1 MRRVAPPSPT
11 REALPNPA
19 AARSAYCVADYGDI
33 LQSVEES
40 STETRQLKSWLLA
53 FAAVAVCGPWPGW
66 EPAPV
71 ALLLVCAGLL
81 ALARPSGRA
90 RNPWYAVV
98 VALMIAVWPSGGGY
112 DRSRLEN
119 QLDRHCQGMLVT
131 GEALATDSTVQRL
144 LGAAGE
150 VVDPASLFAVLDR
163 SAVATPGRTIYLA
176 DDRGQIVAWGGAGAS
191 FPYDVR
197 PLGQRQWGISWSAGS
212 ADLWLRDPLLVDGRL
227 VGAVIIAD
235 RTALQVRK
243 IWGMRAG
250 RGRELALG
258 IHRAGFETVTPP
270 VAPGVNVP
278 VISVAVSGQSP
289 HQLRWLGW
297 MLLAVLAVAFQPR
310 VGVIVVAAGA
320 TALLLAPGTASDFAT
335 GAIVLLAGAA
345 LGRMAGVMAR
355 RWSRLLVSASLTGAS
370 LLAVFANPVDRFS
383 WLPEHLLGPGWGGV
397 WMVALAWLVSGWPGV
412 SRSRFSLGRRLRAA
426 AALALIGLSWH
437 MLRVPVEL
445 ARSIGERNQ
454 VVLPRGD
461 VTLIGNLP
469 ASPYGCRL
477 NDLAPVVADR
487 WRLADWQTPSEL
499 LLIDEM
505 GTEISRWGD
514 LGPAG
519 ADVRVLRTWFLED
532 PEGYSLELA
541 IANEP
546 WSLLGDWCTG
556 LPIEASRGGSI
567 WSAVLTRTGEVAA
580 GLHPEIE
587 GLDPVSAGEL
597 FHAGGGWARIDVG
610 DVRRLA
616 RVQREGQWLALA
628 IANHP
633 SASDWV
639 VRAIIALMWALFG
652 TVLALPPIFKRQ
664 HLSTFGGRLR
674 LLVTGGVV
682 LPLAILTLFLHQR
695 ITGQEQRLEQNRGLD
710 ALQAARY
717 TAVHLGGGFAVD
729 DQLARWL
736 AAGWGGEVCL
746 WDGDL
751 PVAASRPDLV
761 VSGVLPQL
769 PLAATYPP
777 FLLGRDD
784 PVILRWRDLMVA
796 AGPVELQGSRLLL
809 HLYRSDPVR
818 SGADLGA
825 VDWLL
830 TGALLSALLALLL
843 TTRIEE
849 RLSTSLREIVA
860 LARKLLDG
868 EPVGPLRRPRETDLA
883 EVLDAVRSMNEEVQQ
898 RELRLRHQ
906 EELLR
911 ITLKTLEPAVVVLEP
926 DGTERFANPSALQFQ
941 EEYGE
946 RFLEQLRSV
955 VEDASIGG
963 SVSKTVQPIPGRDV
977 TWKIG
982 VAAVPFPDGDRGLVA
997 VVDDVT
1003 DLVRADRLQQ
1013 LNQMARIVAHEV
1025 KNPLTPIRLWVE
1037 ELEAA
1042 IKSDNPELPELLVE
1056 ACREIADQVKRL
1068 QETASSFSNLVALE
1082 RWEPEPVDLAKLIE
1096 ELPSGA
1102 DVLER
1107 RGIRIEY
1114 EVEST
1119 PPPITGDRQWL
1130 RRAVANLLQNS
1141 LDVLGDA
1148 PGTVVLR
1155 LEVDRNL
1162 VVLEVEDTGGGV
1174 PDERLPD
1181 LFSPHFSST
1190 TSGSGLGLALVQQ
1203 VVVRCHGSVSATNA
1217 AHGLK
1222 VRLEFPTSSSLDV
1235 GDGKYRLE

>member
-1 MRRVAPPSPT
+1 MDEPT
-11 REALPNPA
+11 AEP
-19 AARSAYCVADYGDI
+19 RS
-33 LQSVEES
+33 
-40 STETRQLKSWLLA
+40 LKSWLLA

-66 EPAPV
+66 NPSPL
-71 ALLLVCAGLL
+71 ALLVVCAGLF
-81 ALARPSGRA
+81 ALARPAGRGWY
-90 RNPWYAVV
+90 PWLAAAVAV
-98 VALMIAVWPSGGGY
+98 IVAVWPSGGGD
-112 DRSRLEN
+112 DRSRMEIR
-119 QLDRHCQGMLVT
+119 LDRHCQEMLET
-131 GEALATDSTVQRL
+131 GEELASDPTLQRL

-150 VVDPASLFAVLDR
+150 AINPEGLFSTLDR
-163 SAVATPGRTIYLA
+163 RAGSAPGRTIYVA
-176 DDRGQIVAWGGAGAS
+176 DDRGQIVAWGGANTS

-197 PLGQRQWGISWSAGS
+197 PLGQRQWGVAWASGS

-227 VGAVIIAD
+227 VGAVIVAD
-235 RTALQVRK
+235 RTPLQKRH

-250 RGRELALG
+250 RGRALALG
-258 IHRAGFETVTPP
+258 IHRDGFETLTPS
-270 VAPGVNVP
+270 VAPGVTVP
-278 VISVAVSGQSP
+278 VTSVPDSGRSP
-289 HQLRWLGW
+289 SEIRWLGW
-297 MLLAVLAVAFQPR
+297 MLLAVLAIAFQPR
-310 VGVIVVAAGA
+310 TPVLVVAAGA
-320 TALLLAPGTASDFAT
+320 MSLLSAAGSESDFAA
-335 GAIVLLAGAA
+335 GATVLLAGAA
-345 LGRMAGVMAR
+345 LGRTAGVLAR
-355 RWSRLLVSASLTGAS
+355 PWSRVLVSVSLVGAS
-370 LLAVFANPVDRFS
+370 ILAVFANPVNRFS
-383 WLPEHLLGPGWGGV
+383 WLPEHLLRPGWGGV
-397 WMVALAWLVSGWPGV
+397 WMVALAWLVSGWP
-412 SRSRFSLGRRLRAA
+412 SLRRSRFSLGRRLRAA

-445 ARSIGERNQ
+445 ERAIDARSQ

-461 VTLIGNLP
+461 IELAGILP
-469 ASPYGCRL
+469 AETYTCRL
-477 NDLAPVVADR
+477 NDLAPVVAKR
-487 WRLADWQTPSEL
+487 WRLAEWRTPSEL
-499 LLIDEM
+499 LLIDGM
-505 GTEISRWGD
+505 GSEISRWGD
-514 LGPAG
+514 LSPAG
-519 ADVRVLRTWFLED
+519 DDVRILRTWFLED
-532 PEGYSLELA
+532 PEGFSLELA
-541 IANEP
+541 IAVEP
-546 WSLLGDWCTG
+546 WSLLGDWRTG
-556 LPIEASRGGSI
+556 RPIENARGGQV
-567 WSAVLTRTGEVAA
+567 WSEVLTRTGEVAA

-587 GLDPVSAGEL
+587 GLDAVSAGEL
-597 FHAGGGWARIDVG
+597 FHSGGGWARIDVG

-616 RVQREGQWLALA
+616 RVRRQGQWLVLA
-628 IANHP
+628 VANHP

-639 VRAIIALMWALFG
+639 VRAIVALLWALLG
-652 TVLALPPIFKRQ
+652 TVLALPPTLKRQ

-674 LLVTGGVV
+674 LLVSGGVI

-717 TAVHLGGGFAVD
+717 TAVHLGGGFEVN

-736 AAGWGGEVCL
+736 ATGWGGEVCL
-746 WDGDL
+746 WEGDL

-769 PLAATYPP
+769 PLTAAYAS

-784 PVILRWRDLMVA
+784 PVILRWHDLMVA
-796 AGPVELQGSRLLL
+796 AGPVDLQGSRLLL

-830 TGALLSALLALLL
+830 TGALLSALLALVL
-843 TTRIEE
+843 TTRVEE
-849 RLSTSLREIVA
+849 RLSTSLRELVA

-883 EVLDAVRSMNEEVQQ
+883 EVLDAVGSMNEEVQQ

-911 ITLKTLEPAVVVLEP
+911 ITLKTLEQAVVVLEP
-926 DGTERFANPSALQFQ
+926 DGTERFANPSALKFQ
-941 EEYGE
+941 EEYGQ

-963 SVSKTVQPIPGRDV
+963 SATKTVQPIPGSDV
-977 TWKIG
+977 TWRIG
-982 VAAVPFPDGDRGLVA
+982 VAGVPFPDGARGLVA

-1025 KNPLTPIRLWVE
+1025 KNPLTPIRLWVQ

-1042 IKSDNPELPELLVE
+1042 IKSDHPELPELLEE
-1056 ACREIADQVKRL
+1056 ACREIAEQVKRL

-1082 RWEPEPVDLAKLIE
+1082 RWDPEPVNLAKLIE
-1096 ELPSGA
+1096 EMPRGA
-1102 DVLER
+1102 EVLER

-1141 LDVLGDA
+1141 LDALGDS

-1155 LEVDRNL
+1155 LEAVGEL
-1162 VVLEVEDTGGGV
+1162 VVLEVEDTAGGV

-1190 TSGSGLGLALVQQ
+1190 TSGTGLGLALVQQ

-1217 AHGLK
+1217 SRGLR
-1222 VRLEFPTSSSLDV
+1222 VRLEFPTSSSL
-1235 GDGKYRLE
+1235 RAPRSAE

>member
-1 MRRVAPPSPT
+1 MVDS
-11 REALPNPA
+11 EAA
-19 AARSAYCVADYGDI
+19 SRSH
-33 LQSVEES
+33 
-40 STETRQLKSWLLA
+40 KPWLLA
-53 FAAVAVCGPWPGW
+53 LAAVALCGPWPAW
-66 EPAPV
+66 SPASLP
-71 ALLLVCAGLL
+71 LLLVCTGLYV
-81 ALARPSGRA
+81 LARPSGHA
-90 RNPWYAVV
+90 RGAWLGVA
-98 VALMIAVWPSGGGY
+98 VALIIAVWPTGGGD
-112 DRSRLEN
+112 DRSRMEN
-119 QLDRHCQGMLVT
+119 RLDRHCEQMLET
-131 GEALATDSTVQRL
+131 GEELATDPTLLRL

-150 VVDPASLFAVLDR
+150 VVDPAAVFAALDR
-163 SAVATPGRTIYLA
+163 RAGGAPGRTIYLV
-176 DDRGQIVAWGGAGAS
+176 DDRGQIVAWGGANTS
-191 FPYDVR
+191 FPFDVR
-197 PLGQRQWGISWSAGS
+197 PLGLRQWGVAWSSGS

-227 VGAVIIAD
+227 IGAVIVAD
-235 RTALQVRK
+235 RTLLQNRT

-250 RGRELALG
+250 SGRELALG
-258 IHRAGFETVTPP
+258 IHRVGFETLTPS
-270 VAPGVNVP
+270 VAPGVEVP
-278 VISVAVSGQSP
+278 VISVRVSGRSP
-289 HQLRWLGW
+289 NPLRWLGW
-297 MLLAVLAVAFQPR
+297 MLLAVMAVVFQPR
-310 VGVIVVAAGA
+310 VAVLVVATGA
-320 TALLLAPGTASDFAT
+320 TSLLFSPGAASGFAT
-335 GAIVLLAGAA
+335 GATVLVAGAA
-345 LGRMAGVMAR
+345 LGRLAGVMQR
-355 RWSRLLVSASLTGAS
+355 RWARVVVSASLTGAS
-370 LLAVFANPVDRFS
+370 LLAVFANPEDRFS
-383 WLPEHLLGPGWGGV
+383 WLPEHLLAPAWGGV

-445 ARSIGERNQ
+445 AEAIGSRRQ
-454 VVLPRGD
+454 VVLPRGEIELAAD
-461 VTLIGNLP
+461 LP
-469 ASPYGCRL
+469 IEHDGCRL
-477 NDLAPVVADR
+477 NDFAPVLANR
-487 WRLADWQTPSEL
+487 WRLAEWQTPSEL

-505 GTEISRWGD
+505 GTEVSRWGD
-514 LGPAG
+514 LAPAG
-519 ADVRVLRTWFLED
+519 GDVRVLRTWFLD
-532 PEGYSLELA
+532 SPEGYSLELA
-541 IANEP
+541 IAVEP
-546 WSLLGDWCTG
+546 WSLLGDWQTG
-556 LPIEASRGGSI
+556 RPIEDARGGSV

-587 GLDPVSAGEL
+587 GLDPASAGEL
-597 FHAGGGWARIDVG
+597 FHAGGGWTRIDVG

-616 RVQREGQWLALA
+616 RVKREGEWLVLA

-639 VRAIIALMWALFG
+639 VRAIIALLWALFG
-652 TVLALPPIFKRQ
+652 TLLALPPTLKRQ

-695 ITGQEQRLEQNRGLD
+695 FIGQEQRLEQNRSLD

-784 PVILRWRDLMVA
+784 PVTLRWRDLMVA
-796 AGPVELQGSRLLL
+796 AGPVDIQGHRLLL

-849 RLSTSLREIVA
+849 RLSTSLRDLVV
-860 LARKLLDG
+860 LARKLRDG

-883 EVLDAVRSMNEEVQQ
+883 EVLDAVGSMNEEVQQ
-898 RELRLRHQ
+898 RELKLRHQ

-926 DGTERFANPSALQFQ
+926 DGTERFANPSALRFQ
-941 EEYGE
+941 EGYGE
-946 RFLEQLRSV
+946 IFLRQLRSV

-963 SVSKTVQPIPGRDV
+963 SASKTVQPIPGRDL
-977 TWKIG
+977 TWRIG
-982 VAAVPFPDGDRGLVA
+982 VAGVPFPDGDRGLVA

-1025 KNPLTPIRLWVE
+1025 KNPLTPIRLWVQ

-1042 IKSDNPELPELLVE
+1042 IKNDDPELTALLE
-1056 ACREIADQVKRL
+1056 DACREIEEQVERL

-1082 RWEPEPVDLAKLIE
+1082 RWEPEPVDLAMLIG
-1096 ELPSGA
+1096 ELPKGA
-1102 DVLER
+1102 EVLER

-1114 EVEST
+1114 EIASAS
-1119 PPPITGDRQWL
+1119 PPIIGDQQWL

-1141 LDVLGDA
+1141 LDALGGA

-1155 LEVDRNL
+1155 LEVDRDR
-1162 VVLEVEDTGGGV
+1162 VVFEVEDTGGGV

-1203 VVVRCHGSVSATNA
+1203 IVVRCHGSVSATNA
-1217 AHGLK
+1217 ARGLK
-1222 VRLEFPTSSSLDV
+1222 VRLEFPTSASLSES
-1235 GDGKYRLE
+1235 L

>member
-1 MRRVAPPSPT
+1 M
-11 REALPNPA
+11 
-19 AARSAYCVADYGDI
+19 
-33 LQSVEES
+33 
-40 STETRQLKSWLLA
+40 
-53 FAAVAVCGPWPGW
+53 
-66 EPAPV
+66 
-71 ALLLVCAGLL
+71 
-81 ALARPSGRA
+81 
-90 RNPWYAVV
+90 AVV
-98 VALMIAVWPSGGGY
+98 VALMSAVWPSGGGY
-112 DRSRLEN
+112 DRSRLET
-119 QLDRHCQGMLVT
+119 QLDHHCQGMLAT
-131 GEALATDSTVQRL
+131 GEELATDSTVQRL

-150 VVDPASLFAVLDR
+150 VVNPAGLFAVLDR

-176 DDRGQIVAWGGAGAS
+176 DDRGQIVAWGGANTS

-197 PLGQRQWGISWSAGS
+197 PLGQRQWGVAWASGS
-212 ADLWLRDPLLVDGRL
+212 ADLWLRDPLLIDGRL
-227 VGAVIIAD
+227 VGAVIVAD
-235 RTALQVRK
+235 RTSLQKRH

-258 IHRAGFETVTPP
+258 IHRDGFETLTPSA
-270 VAPGVNVP
+270 APGIEVP
-278 VISVAVSGQSP
+278 VISIPASGRSP
-289 HQLRWLGW
+289 NEVRWFGW
-297 MLLAVLAVAFQPR
+297 MLLAGMAVVFQPR
-310 VGVIVVAAGA
+310 MAVVVVAAGA
-320 TALLLAPGTASDFAT
+320 TSLLFAPGTASGFAN
-335 GAIVLLAGAA
+335 GATVLLAGAA
-345 LGRMAGVMAR
+345 LGRLAGVIAR

-370 LLAVFANPVDRFS
+370 LMAVFANPVDRFS

-412 SRSRFSLGRRLRAA
+412 SRSRFSLGRRLRTAT
-426 AALALIGLSWH
+426 ALALFGLSWH

-445 ARSIGERNQ
+445 ARAIDAHSQ
-454 VVLPRGD
+454 VVLPRGEIELAGD
-461 VTLIGNLP
+461 LP
-469 ASPYGCRL
+469 AEPIACRL
-477 NDLAPVVADR
+477 NDLAPVVAER
-487 WRLADWQTPSEL
+487 WRLAEWQTPSEL

-505 GTEISRWGD
+505 GSEISRWGD

-541 IANEP
+541 VAVEP
-546 WSLLGDWCTG
+546 WSLLGDWRTG
-556 LPIEASRGGSI
+556 RPIEDARGGPV

-580 GLHPEIE
+580 GLHPEVE

-597 FHAGGGWARIDVG
+597 FHAGGGWVRIDVG

-616 RVQREGQWLALA
+616 RVRREGQWLVLA

-639 VRAIIALMWALFG
+639 VRAIIASLWALFG
-652 TVLALPPIFKRQ
+652 TIMALPPILKRQ

-710 ALQAARY
+710 ALQASRY

-769 PLAATYPP
+769 PLAATYPS

-796 AGPVELQGSRLLL
+796 SGPIDLQGNRLLL

-843 TTRIEE
+843 TTQVEE
-849 RLSTSLREIVA
+849 RLSTSLRELVV
-860 LARKLLDG
+860 LARKLRDG

-883 EVLDAVRSMNEEVQQ
+883 EVLDAVGSMNEEVQQ

-911 ITLKTLEPAVVVLEP
+911 ITLKTLEQAVVVLEP
-926 DGTERFANPSALQFQ
+926 DGTERFANPSALQFR

-946 RFLEQLRSV
+946 AFLEQLRSV

-963 SVSKTVQPIPGRDV
+963 SASKTVQPIPGRDV
-977 TWKIG
+977 TWRIG
-982 VAAVPFPDGDRGLVA
+982 VAGVPFPDGDRGLVA
-997 VVDDVT
+997 VIDDVT
-1003 DLVRADRLQQ
+1003 DLVRVDRLQQ

-1025 KNPLTPIRLWVE
+1025 KNPLTPIRLWVQ

-1042 IKSDNPELPELLVE
+1042 MKSDNPELPELLEE

-1096 ELPSGA
+1096 ELPRGA
-1102 DVLER
+1102 EVLER
-1107 RGIRIEY
+1107 RGIRVEY
-1114 EVEST
+1114 EVESN

-1155 LEVDRNL
+1155 LEVDRDQ

-1217 AHGLK
+1217 ARGLK

-1235 GDGKYRLE
+1235 GDGEYRLE

>member
-1 MRRVAPPSPT
+1 M
-11 REALPNPA
+11 
-19 AARSAYCVADYGDI
+19 
-33 LQSVEES
+33 EES
-40 STETRQLKSWLLA
+40 STEPRQLKSWLLA
-53 FAAVAVCGPWPGW
+53 LAAVAVCGPWPGW
-66 EPAPV
+66 DPSAA
-71 ALLLVCAGLL
+71 ALLLVCAGVF
-81 ALARPSGRA
+81 ALARPVGRGWY
-90 RNPWYAVV
+90 PWAAVAAAV
-98 VALMIAVWPSGGGY
+98 IVAIWPSGGGH
-112 DRSRLEN
+112 DRNRLET
-119 QLDRHCQGMLVT
+119 QLDQHCQGMLVT
-131 GEALATDSTVQRL
+131 GEELATDPTVQRL

-150 VVDPASLFAVLDR
+150 VVDPAGLFAVLDR
-163 SAVATPGRTIYLA
+163 AAVATSGRTIYLA
-176 DDRGQIVAWGGAGAS
+176 DDRGQIVAWGGADAS

-212 ADLWLRDPLLVDGRL
+212 ADLWLRDPLLADGRL

-235 RTALQVRK
+235 RTALQKRQ

-250 RGRELALG
+250 RGRELELG
-258 IHRAGFETVTPP
+258 IHRAEFETLTPS
-270 VAPGVNVP
+270 VAPGVSVP
-278 VISVAVSGQSP
+278 VNSVPVSGPSP
-289 HQLRWLGW
+289 SEFRWLGW
-297 MLLAVLAVAFQPR
+297 MLLAVMAVVFQPR
-310 VGVIVVAAGA
+310 VAILVVAGGA
-320 TALLLAPGTASDFAT
+320 ASLLSAPATASDFAT
-335 GAIVLLAGAA
+335 GVTVLLVGAA
-345 LGRMAGVMAR
+345 LGRLAGVVER
-355 RWSRLLVSASLTGAS
+355 RWSRVLVSISLTGAS
-370 LLAVFANPVDRFS
+370 LLAVFANPADRFS

-426 AALALIGLSWH
+426 AALALLGFSWH

-445 ARSIGERNQ
+445 GRAIGVHSQ
-454 VVLPRGD
+454 VVLPRGEVD
-461 VTLIGNLP
+461 VVGDLP
-469 ASPYGCRL
+469 TNPNACRL
-477 NDLAPVVADR
+477 DDLAPVVAER
-487 WRLADWQTPSEL
+487 WGLREWQTPSEL

-505 GTEISRWGD
+505 GSEISRWGD
-514 LGPAG
+514 LGAAG
-519 ADVRVLRTWFLED
+519 GDVRVLRTWFLED
-532 PEGYSLELA
+532 PERYSLELA
-541 IANEP
+541 IAVAP
-546 WSLLGDWCTG
+546 WSLLGDWQTG
-556 LPIEASRGGSI
+556 RPIEDARGGPV
-567 WSAVLTRTGEVAA
+567 WSAVLTRTGEIAA
-580 GLHPEIE
+580 GLHPEIQ
-587 GLDPVSAGEL
+587 GLDPATAGEL
-597 FHAGGGWARIDVG
+597 FHAGGGWTRIEVG

-616 RVQREGQWLALA
+616 RVKREGQWLVLA
-628 IANHP
+628 VANHP
-633 SASDWV
+633 SAADWV
-639 VRAIIALMWALFG
+639 VRAAIAMLWALFG
-652 TVLALPPIFKRQ
+652 TVLALPPILRRE

-682 LPLAILTLFLHQR
+682 LPLAVLTLFLHQR
-695 ITGQEQRLEQNRGLD
+695 ISGQEQRLEQNRGLD

-751 PVAASRPDLV
+751 PVAASRPDLLV
-761 VSGVLPQL
+761 NGVLPQL

-796 AGPVELQGSRLLL
+796 AGPVELQGNRLLL

-830 TGALLSALLALLL
+830 TGALLSALLALVL

-849 RLSTSLREIVA
+849 RLSTSLRELVV
-860 LARKLLDG
+860 LARKLRDG

-883 EVLDAVRSMNEEVQQ
+883 EVLDAVGSMNEEVQQ
-898 RELRLRHQ
+898 RELKLRHQ

-911 ITLKTLEPAVVVLEP
+911 ITLKTLEQAVVVLEP

-941 EEYGE
+941 EEHGE

-963 SVSKTVQPIPGRDV
+963 SASKTIQPIPGRDL
-977 TWKIG
+977 TWRIG
-982 VAAVPFPDGDRGLVA
+982 VAGVPFPDGDRGLVA

-1025 KNPLTPIRLWVE
+1025 KNPLTPIRLWVQ

-1042 IKSDNPELPELLVE
+1042 IKSNNPELPELLEE
-1056 ACREIADQVKRL
+1056 ACREIADQVQRL

-1082 RWEPEPVDLAKLIE
+1082 RWEPGPVDMAELIE
-1096 ELPSGA
+1096 ELPRGA
-1102 DVLER
+1102 EVLER
-1107 RGIRIEY
+1107 RGIRFEY
-1114 EVEST
+1114 EVESM

-1141 LDVLGDA
+1141 LDALGDE
-1148 PGTVVLR
+1148 PGTVILR
-1155 LEVDRNL
+1155 LEVDRDL
-1162 VVLEVEDTGGGV
+1162 VVLEVEDSGGGV

-1203 VVVRCHGSVSATNA
+1203 VVVRCHGTVSATNA

-1222 VRLEFPTSSSLDV
+1222 VRLEFPTSASVSAPS
-1235 GDGKYRLE
+1235 